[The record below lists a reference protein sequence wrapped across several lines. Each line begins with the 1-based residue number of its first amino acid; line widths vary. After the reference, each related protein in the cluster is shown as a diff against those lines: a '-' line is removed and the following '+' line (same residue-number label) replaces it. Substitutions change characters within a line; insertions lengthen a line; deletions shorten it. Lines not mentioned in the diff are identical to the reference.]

1 MSNYKTLTLMN
12 IVISL
17 LKKYTSISLMLR
29 IFLGLLTGATLGLLL
44 PQWTGIALLG
54 KIFVSGLKGI
64 APVLV
69 AVLVMSSVAKAGSGY
84 GRRFTSL
91 ISIYLL
97 STFIAAVCA
106 VVGSFLFPVT
116 LELGEAAQVD
126 SNAGSLGDVFA
137 NLLTSMV
144 ANPVAAIA
152 NANYIA
158 ILFWSIVIGTSLK
171 TMASKA
177 TVNVIHDLSTVVT
190 KVVRWVIQFAP
201 FGILGL
207 VFTTV
212 SESGLSV
219 FTTYGHLLLLLI
231 GCMLVNALI
240 FNPLISFIMLRR
252 NPYPLLFTCLKESG
266 LQAFFTRSSA
276 ANIPINMALC
286 RKMGLDEDFYSVSI
300 PLGATINM
308 DGAAVTITVFAL
320 AVANTVGID
329 VSFASALFLGIIATL
344 GACGA
349 SGVAGG
355 SLLLIPMAC
364 SFFGIGND
372 VAMQAVAIGFII
384 GVVQDSVETAL
395 NSSGDAFFTATAEY
409 HDRRKRTQLEN
420 FTLKNKENEKSNPIS
435 LDAEQPDDGCP
446 QPEDR
451 SGGRNPG

>member
-1 MSNYKTLTLMN
+1 MFKK
-12 IVISL
+12 I
-17 LKKYTSISLMLR
+17 LKKYTSVSLMLR
-29 IFLGLLTGATLGLLL
+29 IFIGLVIGAVLGLVVPKWGN
-44 PQWTGIALLG
+44 IALLG
-54 KIFVSGLKGI
+54 KIFVSALKGI

-69 AVLVMSSVAKAGSGY
+69 AVLVISSIAKAGRGM

-91 ISIYLL
+91 IFIYLL

-116 LELGEAAQVD
+116 LPLYEVGDVAIGEAA
-126 SNAGSLGDVFA
+126 GSLRDVFT

-144 ANPVAAIA
+144 GNPIGAIV

-158 ILFWSIVIGTSLK
+158 ILFWSIILGIALK
-171 TMASKA
+171 TTASKA
-177 TVNVIHDLSTVVT
+177 TVQVVHDLSDVVSR
-190 KVVRWVIQFAP
+190 VVKWVIQFAP
-201 FGILGL
+201 FGIMGL

-219 FTTYGHLLLLLI
+219 FTTYGHLLLLLV
-231 GCMLVNALI
+231 GCMLANTLI
-240 FNPLISFIMLRR
+240 FNPLISFLMLKK

-286 RKMGLDEDFYSVSI
+286 KKLGLDEDFYSVSI

-308 DGAAVTITVFAL
+308 DGAAVTITVFSL
-320 AVANTVGID
+320 AVAHTLGIE
-329 VSFASALFLGIIATL
+329 VSFASALFLGVIATL

-395 NSSGDAFFTATAEY
+395 NSSGDAFFTATAEHY
-409 HDRRKRTQLEN
+409 DRKQN
-420 FTLKNKENEKSNPIS
+420 LKHGI
-435 LDAEQPDDGCP
+435 
-446 QPEDR
+446 
-451 SGGRNPG
+451 

>member
-1 MSNYKTLTLMN
+1 MGNMN
-12 IVISL
+12 IKNIL
-17 LKKYTSISLMLR
+17 RKYTSVSLMMR
-29 IFLGLLTGATLGLLL
+29 IFIGLIIGVILGLVAPRLTGIGILGR
-44 PQWTGIALLG
+44 
-54 KIFVSGLKGI
+54 IFVSALKGI

-69 AVLVMSSVAKAGSGY
+69 AVLVISSIAKAGRGL

-91 ISIYLL
+91 IFIYLL

-106 VVGSFLFPVT
+106 VVGSFLSPVT
-116 LELGEAAQVD
+116 LPLGEAYEGTQVA
-126 SNAGSLGDVFA
+126 SGAGSLGDVFT
-137 NLLTSMV
+137 NMLTGMV
-144 ANPVAAIA
+144 GNPIGAIV

-158 ILFWSIVIGTSLK
+158 ILFWSIILGIALRT
-171 TMASKA
+171 TASKA
-177 TVNVIHDLSTVVT
+177 TVQVVHDLSDVVSR
-190 KVVRWVIQFAP
+190 VVKWVIQFAP
-201 FGILGL
+201 FGIMGL

-212 SESGLSV
+212 SESGLAV
-219 FTTYGHLLLLLI
+219 FTTYGHLLLLLV
-231 GCMLVNALI
+231 GCMLVNTLI
-240 FNPLISFIMLRR
+240 FNPLISFIMLKK

-286 RKMGLDEDFYSVSI
+286 KKLGLDEDFYSVSI

-308 DGAAVTITVFAL
+308 DGAAVTITVFSL
-320 AVANTVGID
+320 AVAHTLGVE
-329 VSFASALFLGIIATL
+329 VSFASALFLGVIATL

-395 NSSGDAFFTATAEY
+395 NSSGDAFFTATAEHY
-409 HDRRKRTQLEN
+409 DRRKN
-420 FTLKNKENEKSNPIS
+420 LK
-435 LDAEQPDDGCP
+435 
-446 QPEDR
+446 
-451 SGGRNPG
+451 

>member
-1 MSNYKTLTLMN
+1 MIAKTILR
-12 IVISL
+12 
-17 LKKYTSISLMLR
+17 KYTSVSLMLR
-29 IFLGLLTGATLGLLL
+29 IFIGLVIGAVLGLTL
-44 PQWTGIALLG
+44 PNWTGIGILG
-54 KIFVSGLKGI
+54 RIFVSALKGI

-69 AVLVMSSVAKAGSGY
+69 AVLVISSIAKAGRGL

-91 ISIYLL
+91 IIIYLL

-116 LELGEAAQVD
+116 LQLYDVGDMAVGEA
-126 SNAGSLGDVFA
+126 AGSLGDVFT
-137 NLLTSMV
+137 NLLTGMV
-144 ANPVAAIA
+144 GNPIAAIA

-158 ILFWSIVIGTSLK
+158 ILFWSIILGIALK
-171 TMASKA
+171 TMASQS
-177 TVNVIHDLSTVVT
+177 TVNVVHDLSDVVSR
-190 KVVRWVIQFAP
+190 VVKWVIQFAP

-212 SESGLSV
+212 SENGLSV
-219 FTTYGHLLLLLI
+219 FTTYGHLLLLLV
-231 GCMLVNALI
+231 GCMLANTLV
-240 FNPLISFIMLRR
+240 FNPLISFVMLRK
-252 NPYPLLFTCLKESG
+252 NPYPLLLTCLKESG

-286 RKMGLDEDFYSVSI
+286 KKLGLDEKFYSVSI

-308 DGAAVTITVFAL
+308 DGAAVTITVFSL
-320 AVANTVGID
+320 AVAHTLGVE
-329 VSFASALFLGIIATL
+329 VSFASALFLGVIATL

-395 NSSGDAFFTATAEY
+395 NSSGDAFFTATAEHY
-409 HDRRKRTQLEN
+409 DRRKES
-420 FTLKNKENEKSNPIS
+420 K
-435 LDAEQPDDGCP
+435 
-446 QPEDR
+446 
-451 SGGRNPG
+451 

>member
-1 MSNYKTLTLMN
+1 MN
-12 IVISL
+12 IFKKL
-17 LKKYTSISLMLR
+17 LKSYTSVSLMLR
-29 IFLGLLTGATLGLLL
+29 ILIGLAIGTILGLTLPG
-44 PQWTGIALLG
+44 WSGIGILG
-54 KIFVSGLKGI
+54 RIFVSALKGI

-69 AVLVMSSVAKAGSGY
+69 AVLVISSIAKAGKGL
-84 GRRFTSL
+84 GRRFTTL
-91 ISIYLL
+91 ISIYIL

-116 LELGEAAQVD
+116 LQLDGVATAATGEA
-126 SNAGSLGDVFA
+126 AGSLGEVFT

-144 ANPVAAIA
+144 GNPVAAVA

-158 ILFWSIVIGTSLK
+158 ILFWSIVLGIALK

-177 TVNVIHDLSTVVT
+177 TVQVVHDLSDVVS
-190 KVVRWVIQFAP
+190 KVVKWVIQFAP

-212 SESGLSV
+212 SENGLSV
-219 FTTYGHLLLLLI
+219 FTTYGHLLLLLV
-231 GCMLVNALI
+231 GCMFANAFI
-240 FNPLISFIMLRR
+240 FNPLLSFILTRR

-276 ANIPINMALC
+276 ANIPINMSLC
-286 RKMGLDEDFYSVSI
+286 KKMGLDEDFYSVSI

-308 DGAAVTITVFAL
+308 DGAAVTITVFSL
-320 AVANTVGID
+320 AVAHTLGID
-329 VSFASALFLGIIATL
+329 VTFGSALFLGIIATL

-372 VAMQAVAIGFII
+372 IAMQAVAIGFII

-409 HDRRKRTQLEN
+409 YDKKKNGQL
-420 FTLKNKENEKSNPIS
+420 
-435 LDAEQPDDGCP
+435 
-446 QPEDR
+446 
-451 SGGRNPG
+451 

>member
-1 MSNYKTLTLMN
+1 MIAKTILR
-12 IVISL
+12 
-17 LKKYTSISLMLR
+17 KYTSVSLMLR
-29 IFLGLLTGATLGLLL
+29 IFIGLVIGAVLGLTL
-44 PQWTGIALLG
+44 PNWTGIGILG
-54 KIFVSGLKGI
+54 RIFVSALKGI

-69 AVLVMSSVAKAGSGY
+69 AVLVISSIAKAGRGL

-91 ISIYLL
+91 IIIYLL

-116 LELGEAAQVD
+116 LQLYDVGDMAVGEA
-126 SNAGSLGDVFA
+126 AGSLGDVFT
-137 NLLTSMV
+137 NLLTGMV
-144 ANPVAAIA
+144 GNPIAAIA

-158 ILFWSIVIGTSLK
+158 ILFWSIILGIALK
-171 TMASKA
+171 TMASQS
-177 TVNVIHDLSTVVT
+177 TVNVVHDLSDVVSR
-190 KVVRWVIQFAP
+190 VVKWVIQFAP

-212 SESGLSV
+212 SDNGLSV
-219 FTTYGHLLLLLI
+219 FTTYGHLLLLLV
-231 GCMLVNALI
+231 GCMLANTLV
-240 FNPLISFIMLRR
+240 FNPLISFVMLRK

-286 RKMGLDEDFYSVSI
+286 KKLGLDEKFYSVSI

-308 DGAAVTITVFAL
+308 DGAAVTITVFSL
-320 AVANTVGID
+320 AVAHTLGVE
-329 VSFASALFLGIIATL
+329 VSFASALFLGVIATL

-395 NSSGDAFFTATAEY
+395 NSSGDAFFTATAEHY
-409 HDRRKRTQLEN
+409 DRRKC
-420 FTLKNKENEKSNPIS
+420 LKY
-435 LDAEQPDDGCP
+435 GV
-446 QPEDR
+446 
-451 SGGRNPG
+451 